1 MLLDIKFLRAGSCG
15 FRENVGK
22 LKNRSL
28 ERKKFPVI
36 SSLEGRF
43 ATFLRE
49 PLSAVFG
56 NFLGRVKKLLDGA
69 KFSV

>member
-1 MLLDIKFLRAGSCG
+1 MLLDMKFFGDEEGS
-15 FRENVGK
+15 FWENIRQ

-49 PLSAVFG
+49 LLKESFWEFFG
-56 NFLGRVKKLLDGA
+56 KAL
-69 KFSV
+69 